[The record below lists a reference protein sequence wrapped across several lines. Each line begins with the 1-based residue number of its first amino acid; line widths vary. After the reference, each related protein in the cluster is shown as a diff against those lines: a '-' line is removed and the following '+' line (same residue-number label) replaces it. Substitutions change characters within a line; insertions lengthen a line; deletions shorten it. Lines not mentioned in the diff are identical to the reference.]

1 MVDAAT
7 LRSGRWRRRRK
18 LRARAGG
25 RRVNELRNARMG
37 VVQVNPLYSS
47 STSWEGNAEASSPEK
62 TITATVSATFAM
74 P

>member
-1 MVDAAT
+1 M
-7 LRSGRWRRRRK
+7 
-18 LRARAGG
+18 
-25 RRVNELRNARMG
+25 NELRNARMG